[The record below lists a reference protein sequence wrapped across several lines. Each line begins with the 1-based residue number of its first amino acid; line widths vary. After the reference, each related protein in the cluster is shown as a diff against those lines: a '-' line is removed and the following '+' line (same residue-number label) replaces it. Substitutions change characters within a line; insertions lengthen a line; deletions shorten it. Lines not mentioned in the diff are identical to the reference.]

1 MTLQLTPT
9 EIERPL
15 PEDPTPGGPR
25 RRGPSRLLVV
35 LLAVLA
41 IAVGSLAWAIWN
53 ASTVAEEAL
62 APIAEVPIAENG
74 TVVIEAL
81 RNASDLATAEA
92 VSYVTIER
100 GVDTGILDWAT
111 GDRVGMLVVANVGA
125 GIDLADIGPEDVVA
139 DPMTGEI
146 TITMPE
152 PRVLYVDVD
161 EEATTVFDR
170 DTGFFVDPDPG
181 LEQQARQEAEGLLES
196 RAVEAGLL
204 DRAAERA
211 EVVITQLA
219 EAFGYE
225 TITVIP

>member
-1 MTLQLTPT
+1 MSIELADRSVQTP
-9 EIERPL
+9 P
-15 PEDPTPGGPR
+15 PPTPNP
-25 RRGPSRLLVV
+25 PSRGRWGIALLAALVV
-35 LLAVLA
+35 
-41 IAVGSLAWAIWN
+41 AVGALAWAVWN
-53 ASTVAEEAL
+53 ATTVAEEAL
-62 APIAEVPIAENG
+62 APVAEEPIAENG

-125 GIDLADIGPEDVVA
+125 GIDLADIGPADVVA

-146 TITMPE
+146 TIAMPE

-161 EEATTVFDR
+161 ESATTVFDR

-181 LEQQARQEAEGLLES
+181 LEQQARQEAELLLED

-219 EAFGYE
+219 EAFGY
-225 TITVIP
+225 TTVTVTR

>member
-1 MTLQLTPT
+1 MS
-9 EIERPL
+9 IELAERSIQRPR
-15 PEDPTPGGPR
+15 PTPPTPPR
-25 RRGPSRLLVV
+25 RNGWVIALLVALV
-35 LLAVLA
+35 V
-41 IAVGSLAWAIWN
+41 AVGTLAWVVWN
-53 ASTVAEEAL
+53 ATTVAEDAL
-62 APIAEVPIAENG
+62 APIAEEPIAENG

-125 GIDLADIGPEDVVA
+125 GIDLAEIGTDDVVA

-161 EEATTVFDR
+161 ESATTVFDR

-181 LEQQARQEAEGLLES
+181 LEQQARQEAEGLLEGK
-196 RAVEAGLL
+196 AVEAGLL

-219 EAFGYE
+219 EAFGYTAV
-225 TITVIP
+225 TIVP